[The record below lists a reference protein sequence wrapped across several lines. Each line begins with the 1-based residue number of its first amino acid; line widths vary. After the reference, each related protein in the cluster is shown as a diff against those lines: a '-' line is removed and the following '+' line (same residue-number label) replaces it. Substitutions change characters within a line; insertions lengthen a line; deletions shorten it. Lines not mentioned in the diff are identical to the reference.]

1 MIKVNLKKVM
11 LMLVIF
17 AIFIGTIGIKS
28 LAADNNY
35 TCTLKLKPDKEEIQV
50 GESVILTMS
59 VSNIEAGSGIAIYNG
74 VIDVNT
80 DIFDVQVQ
88 SDNSNVWGVT
98 LIEDSLTITKSDYET
113 TSEDQ
118 DIGKIILTVKE
129 GAELGK
135 QTIALKSNE
144 FSSDT
149 ESFTIG
155 DVSTEV
161 TIVENGG
168 GGDQNNTNTNTGG
181 NSSSG
186 GNNTNSGGN
195 NISSN
200 SVVPTNPNSQNSG
213 LTLPKTGLVGD
224 FLIIGIIVGV
234 VAGIVTYIKYKRAV

>member
-1 MIKVNLKKVM
+1 MINKKLKKII
-11 LMLVIF
+11 LMLAIF
-17 AIFIGTIGIKS
+17 VIFIGTIGIKS
-28 LAADNNY
+28 LAADDY
-35 TCTLKLKPDKEEIQV
+35 TCTLTLTPDKEELQV
-50 GESVILTMS
+50 GESVTLTMN

-80 DIFDVQVQ
+80 DVFDVQVQ
-88 SDNSNVWGVT
+88 SDNNNVWGVT

-118 DIGKIILTVKE
+118 AIGKIILTVKE
-129 GAELGK
+129 GAELGE

-144 FSSDT
+144 FSTDT
-149 ESFTIG
+149 ESFTIE
-155 DVSTEV
+155 DVSAEV

-168 GGDQNNTNTNTGG
+168 GNQNNTNTGG

-186 GNNTNSGGN
+186 GNNTNISGN

-200 SVVPTNPNSQNSG
+200 SVVPNNPNSQNSG

>member
-1 MIKVNLKKVM
+1 MINKKLKKII
-11 LMLVIF
+11 LMLAIF
-17 AIFIGTIGIKS
+17 VIFIGTIGIKS
-28 LAADNNY
+28 LAADDY
-35 TCTLKLKPDKEEIQV
+35 TCTLTLTPDKEELQV
-50 GESVILTMS
+50 GESVTLTMN

-80 DIFDVQVQ
+80 DVFDVQVQ
-88 SDNSNVWGVT
+88 SDNNNVWGVT

-168 GGDQNNTNTNTGG
+168 GGDQNNTNTGG

-186 GNNTNSGGN
+186 GNNTNISGN

-200 SVVPTNPNSQNSG
+200 SVVPNNPNSQNSG

-234 VAGIVTYIKYKRAV
+234 VAGIITYIKYKRAV

>member
-1 MIKVNLKKVM
+1 MINKKLKKII
-11 LMLVIF
+11 LMLAIF
-17 AIFIGTIGIKS
+17 VIFIGTIGIKS
-28 LAADNNY
+28 LAADDY
-35 TCTLKLKPDKEEIQV
+35 TCTLTLTPDKEELQV
-50 GESVILTMS
+50 GESVILTMN

-80 DIFDVQVQ
+80 DVFDVQVQ
-88 SDNSNVWGVT
+88 SDNNNVWGVT

-118 DIGKIILTVKE
+118 AIGKIILTVKE
-129 GAELGK
+129 GAELGE

-144 FSSDT
+144 FSTDT
-149 ESFTIG
+149 ESFTIE
-155 DVSTEV
+155 DVSAEV

-168 GGDQNNTNTNTGG
+168 GNQNNTNTGG

-186 GNNTNSGGN
+186 GNNTNISGN

-200 SVVPTNPNSQNSG
+200 SVVPNNPNSQNSG

-234 VAGIVTYIKYKRAV
+234 VAGIITYIKYKRAV